1 MNTPLSGGQTDCEK
15 NMDKNKKSFGL
26 YQPAFYRITVSSHL
40 QTETSMWFEG
50 MTIVNEYDRDGHPF
64 TIISGEIIDQAMLF
78 GLLTKIRNLG
88 LPLLAVK
95 QVAAHELS

>member
-1 MNTPLSGGQTDCEK
+1 
-15 NMDKNKKSFGL
+15 MDENKKSFGL
-26 YQPAFYRITVSSHL
+26 YQPTFYRITVSGHL
-40 QTETSMWFEG
+40 QVDTSMWFEG
-50 MTIVNEYDRDGHPF
+50 MTIVNEYDRDGRPH

-95 QVAAHELS
+95 QISANELR